1 MCERERQRE
10 RETERER
17 DRERERETE
26 RERDRERE
34 RMIERT
40 GAPEKDNKKIHKW
53 SNKLHI
59 SWLESVE
66 TVNVVCQKHISVLPV
81 LSIYILWTLK

>member
-1 MCERERQRE
+1 MRERERERQRE
-10 RETERER
+10 RER
-17 DRERERETE
+17 D